1 MSAATVGLGCD
12 CATSDGRPLL
22 RTAIDPKDLC
32 ELRLFKAVG
41 IDDVEQLRQ
50 LIISQTAIAAVD
62 VSRAITSHP
71 SIQLVLA
78 RSSDDCLFL
87 NKINDQWGPG
97 GWGAHSDGPDA
108 ARVRAGQ
115 GQPALRGLPAAER
128 GQGLEALSQRPGAE
142 EAGAVQAR
150 RRRARG

>member
-50 LIISQTAIAAVD
+50 LIISQVRFLTEIVD
-62 VSRAITSHP
+62 
-71 SIQLVLA
+71 
-78 RSSDDCLFL
+78 DF
-87 NKINDQWGPG
+87 
-97 GWGAHSDGPDA
+97 
-108 ARVRAGQ
+108 
-115 GQPALRGLPAAER
+115 
-128 GQGLEALSQRPGAE
+128 
-142 EAGAVQAR
+142 R
-150 RRRARG
+150 RFVDEIWRF

>member
-62 VSRAITSHP
+62 VSRTITSHP
-71 SIQLVLA
+71 SIQLVLT
-78 RSSDDCLFL
+78 RSSDDCLF
-87 NKINDQWGPG
+87 PET
-97 GWGAHSDGPDA
+97 
-108 ARVRAGQ
+108 R
-115 GQPALRGLPAAER
+115 
-128 GQGLEALSQRPGAE
+128 
-142 EAGAVQAR
+142 
-150 RRRARG
+150 